1 MLVKNP
7 RFGKKIKIL
16 VKDQL
21 FVKIL
26 KCWLKIN
33 YLLKIKMLVK
43 NQRFAKKLKFL
54 SKIKVLLKKFGQES
68 KS

>member
-1 MLVKNP
+1 
-7 RFGKKIKIL
+7 
-16 VKDQL
+16 
-21 FVKIL
+21 
-26 KCWLKIN
+26 
-33 YLLKIKMLVK
+33 MLVK